1 MRRLREFI
9 SDEKGATV
17 IEYCFIAGM
26 ISVLIVAG
34 ATATGVNLQT
44 KFLGPLANG
53 FP

>member
-1 MRRLREFI
+1 MRRLRQFL
-9 SDEKGATV
+9 SDEQGATV
-17 IEYCFIAGM
+17 IEYCFIACM

-34 ATATGVNLQT
+34 VTAIGGNLQT